1 MLRQARRR
9 TCWSRQLLLLFAFAS
24 IFDVLADLWENSLVS
39 IATKIVYKI
48 FRLGDILSQRQIVPP
63 AFFGR
68 QIVPDD
74 KMSHFLPMRQI
85 VPATKC
91 PISSPATKCP
101 TDDPTEKPLFH
112 WHFSGDKLSQGDKMS
127 HFLPGDK
134 MSQLMHLCTWKL
146 WKVVG
151 TFCRQ
156 WKRLLGQ
163 FVASEKGQYWA
174 YLGGYFSVRRHYNIT
189 VY

>member
-1 MLRQARRR
+1 M
-9 TCWSRQLLLLFAFAS
+9 S
-24 IFDVLADLWENSLVS
+24 ITNT
-39 IATKIVYKI
+39 IANANIDAEW
-48 FRLGDILSQRQIVPP
+48 LGDILSQRQIVPP

-85 VPATKC
+85 VPVTKC

-146 WKVVG
+146 WKIVG

-163 FVASEKGQYWA
+163 FVASEKGHSQA

-189 VY
+189 VCYKNIRERQVGQFVAIERK

>member
-1 MLRQARRR
+1 M
-9 TCWSRQLLLLFAFAS
+9 SAS
-24 IFDVLADLWENSLVS
+24 LSAGFTW
-39 IATKIVYKI
+39 
-48 FRLGDILSQRQIVPP
+48 LGDILSQRQIVPP
-63 AFFGR
+63 AFFG

-74 KMSHFLPMRQI
+74 NMSYFLPMPQI

-134 MSQLMHLCTWKL
+134 MSQLMHLCT
-146 WKVVG
+146 
-151 TFCRQ
+151 
-156 WKRLLGQ
+156 
-163 FVASEKGQYWA
+163 
-174 YLGGYFSVRRHYNIT
+174 
-189 VY
+189 

>member
-1 MLRQARRR
+1 MRGE
-9 TCWSRQLLLLFAFAS
+9 TP
-24 IFDVLADLWENSLVS
+24 E
-39 IATKIVYKI
+39 
-48 FRLGDILSQRQIVPP
+48 RLGDILSQRQIVPP

-151 TFCRQ
+151 TFCHQ
-156 WKRLLGQ
+156 WKRLLGEI
-163 FVASEKGQYWA
+163 VASEKGQSWA

-189 VY
+189 VCYKKIRERQVGQLVAIEKEINIEHIWEILR

>member
-1 MLRQARRR
+1 MKKSMSQHSPFDSLAKF
-9 TCWSRQLLLLFAFAS
+9 SLLLLPWS
-24 IFDVLADLWENSLVS
+24 SSVSTWKYLW
-39 IATKIVYKI
+39 
-48 FRLGDILSQRQIVPP
+48 LGDILSQRQIVPP

-156 WKRLLGQ
+156 WKRLLG
-163 FVASEKGQYWA
+163 YDMICPIH
-174 YLGGYFSVRRHYNIT
+174 VR
-189 VY
+189 

>member
-1 MLRQARRR
+1 M
-9 TCWSRQLLLLFAFAS
+9 
-24 IFDVLADLWENSLVS
+24 
-39 IATKIVYKI
+39 Y
-48 FRLGDILSQRQIVPP
+48 QRQIVPP

-112 WHFSGDKLSQGDKMS
+112 WYFRATNCPKVTKCPTFSPATKC
-127 HFLPGDK
+127 PN
-134 MSQLMHLCTWKL
+134 LCTYAQESYGK
-146 WKVVG
+146 
-151 TFCRQ
+151 
-156 WKRLLGQ
+156 LLGH
-163 FVASEKGQYWA
+163 FVGCPT
-174 YLGGYFSVRRHYNIT
+174 LLI
-189 VY
+189 

>member
-1 MLRQARRR
+1 
-9 TCWSRQLLLLFAFAS
+9 
-24 IFDVLADLWENSLVS
+24 
-39 IATKIVYKI
+39 
-48 FRLGDILSQRQIVPP
+48 
-63 AFFGR
+63 
-68 QIVPDD
+68 
-74 KMSHFLPMRQI
+74 MRQI

-163 FVASEKGQYWA
+163 FVASEKGHSQA

-189 VY
+189 VCYKNIRERQVGQFVAIEKGDKYWAHLGHLTLIAIKHCQRHNGPEGWVQIDIVTSWGYIRSSNKNLDHISSSESWLSIN

>member
-1 MLRQARRR
+1 MDQ
-9 TCWSRQLLLLFAFAS
+9 
-24 IFDVLADLWENSLVS
+24 N
-39 IATKIVYKI
+39 
-48 FRLGDILSQRQIVPP
+48 RLGDILSQRQIVPP

-134 MSQLMHLCTWKL
+134 MFQLMLRDVMESCWDILSVVPLCQFE
-146 WKVVG
+146 G
-151 TFCRQ
+151 Q
-156 WKRLLGQ
+156 YLGQ
-163 FVASEKGQYWA
+163 I
-174 YLGGYFSVRRHYNIT
+174 LR
-189 VY
+189 

>member
-1 MLRQARRR
+1 M
-9 TCWSRQLLLLFAFAS
+9 
-24 IFDVLADLWENSLVS
+24 
-39 IATKIVYKI
+39 
-48 FRLGDILSQRQIVPP
+48 SQRQIVPP

-68 QIVPDD
+68 PIVPDD
-74 KMSHFLPMRQI
+74 KMSHFLPIRQI

-134 MSQLMHLCTWKL
+134 MSQHMHLCAGKL
-146 WKVVG
+146 GKVFG
-151 TFCRQ
+151 TFCQ
-156 WKRLLGQ
+156 LSHFVNWKASTLGKVCAFREHVLDISWLNSDYILAALAPLVFLLYYCSKQ
-163 FVASEKGQYWA
+163 
-174 YLGGYFSVRRHYNIT
+174 
-189 VY
+189 